1 MKISLAQY
9 TSVELNKQVMFI
21 TSFSDELKNYFT
33 DKSYGND
40 LKEIA
45 IGVICVSIGFE
56 NFFKPRKPKYT
67 KDVKKV
73 ESEGFSYEIE
83 KCLEYDLKLDFGTF
97 KKGTEEENKKLLAR
111 EILASLSVLDTM
123 KSKIKDFDAEK
134 FKADLEGYFKEKGLV

>member
-9 TSVELNKQVMFI
+9 TSVEISKQVMFI
-21 TSFSDELKNYFT
+21 TSFSDELKKHFMNK
-33 DKSYGND
+33 DYGND

-83 KCLEYDLKLDFGTF
+83 KCLEYDVKLDFATF
-97 KKGTEEENKKLLAR
+97 KNSTEEENRKLLAR
-111 EILASLSVLDTM
+111 EILSSLSVLGGM
-123 KSKIKDFDAEK
+123 KSKIKDFETEK
-134 FKADLEGYFKEKGLV
+134 FKADLENYFKEKGLV